1 MNTKRRSGSTLAYL
15 TLALA
20 TASMAPAAS
29 ASTQPNVLFIAV
41 DDLRTSLGAYGD
53 PLALTPNLDRLARE
67 SRLFKRAY
75 TMQAVCGPARAAIL
89 TGRLPDHNRSWH
101 NRNLFRATNPD
112 TVTLPQ
118 LFKQHGYHTQ
128 AMGKIFSGDERELD
142 PASWSVPEILKQA
155 GWNNYARPRSD
166 APGKQAPY
174 EAADVPD
181 DGYTDGKL
189 AYLAVE
195 TLVQLKAQAE
205 PFFLAVGFF
214 KPHLPFNA
222 PKQYWDLHDPK
233 KFDLPGEPQRV
244 QDAPAAADQT
254 HRELGGYDGVA
265 RDERLDAE
273 QTRLLRHGYYACVS
287 YADAQIGKVLDALRH
302 LGLDRNTIVVLW
314 GDHGF
319 ALGDTGRWGK
329 GTNWDLDTRVP
340 LIIRVP
346 GMVQP
351 GVATDAIVETVD
363 VYPTLAELA
372 GLPAPSYLAGQSFSA
387 QLRDPEQQAR
397 AFALSQFSR
406 PFNAGPPESMGYSI
420 RTETQRYTRW
430 VKWPSRETFA
440 EELYDYTQPAS
451 AEPRW
456 TAFVERRNLI
466 ADPATAADRD
476 RLRGVMDQVLRERS
490 IVAPERPADE
500 DDATNA
506 RRKKRRA
513 QDATPALPPTLP

>member
-1 MNTKRRSGSTLAYL
+1 MKINPITFAVLA
-15 TLALA
+15 ALA
-20 TASMAPAAS
+20 AAVNLS
-29 ASTQPNVLFIAV
+29 GAAAKPNVLFIAV

-67 SRLFKRAY
+67 SRRFERAY
-75 TMQAVCGPARAAIL
+75 TMQAVCGPARTAIL

-118 LFKQHGYHTQ
+118 LFKKHGYHTQ

-142 PASWSVPEILKQA
+142 PASWSVSEILKQD
-155 GWNNYARPRSD
+155 GWKNYALPRSE

-181 DGYTDGKL
+181 DGYSDGKL
-189 AYLAVE
+189 AQLAVD
-195 TLVQLKAQAE
+195 TLGRLKQQTQ

-222 PKQYWDLHDPK
+222 PKKYWDLHDPK
-233 KFDLPGEPQRV
+233 KFDLPGEPERV
-244 QDAPAAADQT
+244 RGAPAPAYHT
-254 HRELGGYDGVA
+254 HRELGGYTGMPK
-265 RDERLDAE
+265 DERLDAE
-273 QTRLLRHGYYACVS
+273 QTRTLRHGYYACVS
-287 YADAQIGKVLDALRH
+287 YVDALIGQVLDALRR
-302 LGLDRNTIVVLW
+302 LELDRNTIVVLW

-319 ALGDTGRWGK
+319 ALGDAGRWCK

-340 LIIRVP
+340 LMIRTP
-346 GMVQP
+346 GLAQP
-351 GVATDAIVETVD
+351 GRATSGIVEYVD

-372 GLPAPSYLAGQSFSA
+372 GLPAPAYLSGRSLVPLLQDAARPG
-387 QLRDPEQQAR
+387 RD
-397 AFALSQFSR
+397 FALSQFSR

-440 EELYDYTQPAS
+440 EELYDYTQPTS

-456 TAFVERRNLI
+456 TAFVERRNVI
-466 ADPATAADRD
+466 DDPAAAAARD

-490 IVAPERPADE
+490 VVAPERPVPE
-500 DDATNA
+500 DDAAKTK
-506 RRKKRRA
+506 RKKKRA
-513 QDATPALPPTLP
+513 

>member
-1 MNTKRRSGSTLAYL
+1 MKINPITFAVLA
-15 TLALA
+15 ALA
-20 TASMAPAAS
+20 AAVNLS
-29 ASTQPNVLFIAV
+29 GAAAKPNVLFIAV

-67 SRLFKRAY
+67 SRRFERAY
-75 TMQAVCGPARAAIL
+75 TMQAVCGPARTAIL

-118 LFKQHGYHTQ
+118 LFKKHGYHTQ

-142 PASWSVPEILKQA
+142 PASWSVSEILKQD
-155 GWNNYARPRSD
+155 GWKNYALPRSE

-181 DGYTDGKL
+181 DGYSDGKL
-189 AYLAVE
+189 AQLAVD
-195 TLVQLKAQAE
+195 TLGRLKQQTQ

-222 PKQYWDLHDPK
+222 PKKYWDLHDPK
-233 KFDLPGEPQRV
+233 KFDLPGEPERV
-244 QDAPAAADQT
+244 RGAPAPAYHT
-254 HRELGGYDGVA
+254 HRELGGYTGMPK
-265 RDERLDAE
+265 DERLDAE
-273 QTRLLRHGYYACVS
+273 QTRTLRHGYYACVS
-287 YADAQIGKVLDALRH
+287 YVDAQIGQVLDALRR
-302 LGLDRNTIVVLW
+302 LELDRNTIVVLW

-319 ALGDTGRWGK
+319 ALGDAGRWCK

-340 LIIRVP
+340 LMIRTP
-346 GMVQP
+346 GLAQP
-351 GVATDAIVETVD
+351 GRATSGIVEYVD

-372 GLPAPSYLAGQSFSA
+372 GLPAPAYLSGRSLVPLLQDAARPG
-387 QLRDPEQQAR
+387 RD
-397 AFALSQFSR
+397 FALSQFSR

-440 EELYDYTQPAS
+440 EELYDYTQPTS

-456 TAFVERRNLI
+456 TAFVERRNVI
-466 ADPATAADRD
+466 DDPAAAAARD

-490 IVAPERPADE
+490 VVAPERPVPE
-500 DDATNA
+500 DDAAKTK
-506 RRKKRRA
+506 RKKKRA
-513 QDATPALPPTLP
+513 

>member
-1 MNTKRRSGSTLAYL
+1 MKAKRRSGSVLTCL

-20 TASMAPAAS
+20 ATMIAPAAS
-29 ASTQPNVLFIAV
+29 ASTKPNVLFIAV

-67 SRLFKRAY
+67 SRLFERAY
-75 TMQAVCGPARAAIL
+75 TMQAVCGPARTAIL
-89 TGRLPDHNRSWH
+89 TGRLPDHNRTWH

-118 LFKQHGYHTQ
+118 LFKNHGYHTQ
-128 AMGKIFSGDERELD
+128 AMGKIFSGDARELD
-142 PASWSVPEILKQA
+142 PASWSVPEILRQE
-155 GWNNYARPRSD
+155 GWRNYALPRGD

-181 DGYTDGKL
+181 DGYDDGKL
-189 AYLAVE
+189 ASLAVT
-195 TLVQLKAQAE
+195 TLESLKGGGQ

-222 PKQYWDLHDPK
+222 PKKYWDLHDPK
-233 KFDLPGEPQRV
+233 KFDLPGEPERV
-244 QDAPAAADQT
+244 QGAPAPAYHT
-254 HRELGGYDGVA
+254 HRELGGYAGMPA
-265 RDERLDAE
+265 DERLDAA
-273 QTRLLRHGYYACVS
+273 QTRVLRHGYYACVS
-287 YADAQIGKVLDALRH
+287 YADAQIGRVLDALRR
-302 LGLDRNTIVVLW
+302 LELDRNTIVVLW

-319 ALGDTGRWGK
+319 ALGDAGRWCK

-340 LIIRVP
+340 LMIRVP
-346 GMVQP
+346 GMAKP
-351 GVATDAIVETVD
+351 GMATDAIVEYVD

-372 GLPAPSYLAGQSFSA
+372 GLPAPSYIAGQSLSP
-387 QLRDPEQQAR
+387 QLRDPAQRAR
-397 AFALSQFSR
+397 DFALSQFSR
-406 PFNAGPPESMGYSI
+406 PFNAGTPETMGYSI
-420 RTETQRYTRW
+420 RTATQRYTRW

-440 EELYDYTQPAS
+440 EELYDYTLPAS

-466 ADPATAADRD
+466 DDPAGAAARD

-490 IVAPERPADE
+490 VVAPERHAS
-500 DDATNA
+500 DDTRAKK
-506 RRKKRRA
+506 KKRA
-513 QDATPALPPTLP
+513 P